1 MNNIKNSRHHFTPKQ
16 SSIREPFVNS
26 INTNNNNS
34 NSNET
39 KDTEKVFNIVKRVKK
54 ENILNDST
62 NSNISYE
69 SIPTH
74 FYIYTSYDIGECHH
88 CRHPYTG
95 HGIGIPMKRIDVH
108 KNNLSATVYLG
119 LIKDLHPEC
128 KILYIVKD
136 CFCSF
141 ECAYANIL
149 QQHNKK
155 SQEEIL
161 GYFMEMFNT
170 SYPKQSLVPAG
181 DYRLTKK
188 FGGPLTIEQYRKNGH
203 LYKQASNI
211 VCVPETTTFQLKH

>member
-1 MNNIKNSRHHFTPKQ
+1 MNTIKNSRQHFSQKQ
-16 SSIREPFVNS
+16 QSIREPFVNATV
-26 INTNNNNS
+26 NRNQ
-34 NSNET
+34 NET
-39 KDTEKVFNIVKRVKK
+39 KDKDEKVFNIVKRVKK
-54 ENILNDST
+54 ENILNDS
-62 NSNISYE
+62 NSSITYE

-74 FYIYTSYDIGECHH
+74 FYVYSSYDMGECHH
-88 CRHPYTG
+88 CRHPYSG

-108 KNNLSATVYLG
+108 RNNLSATVYLG
-119 LIKDLHPEC
+119 LIKELNPEC

-149 QQHNKK
+149 QQHNRNV
-155 SQEEIL
+155 QEEIL

-188 FGGPLTIEQYRKNGH
+188 FGGPLTIEQFRKNGH
-203 LYKQASNI
+203 LYKQANNI
-211 VCVPETTTFQLKH
+211 FCVPEPTTFQLRH